1 MTAQQRNFFR
11 LLLANQ
17 HREQNALLDDL
28 HQAVLGEAEGHLE
41 VVLVRDRL
49 PILSTNERDK
59 IQPENINQRGIRI
72 GYAKGL
78 LNGFQ

>member
-17 HREQNALLDDL
+17 HQEQNALLDDL

-41 VVLVRDRL
+41 VVLVRDKP
-49 PILSTNERDK
+49 PILSTNERGK